1 MAISKRRRKY
11 YLIILITALLLGLII
26 PFAIDK
32 FRSTEEPVYYY
43 PHDSDRQNYLDNKS
57 EEK

>member
-1 MAISKRRRKY
+1 MAISKRRMKY
-11 YLIILITALLLGLII
+11 YLVILFVALLFALVI

-43 PHDSDRQNYLDNKS
+43 PHDTDRQNYLDKKS
-57 EEK
+57 EVK